1 MENQNNGT
9 IINGEGQNAA
19 QVPEKKKG
27 LKAFLGVVRRK
38 YDAIRYSKYGKIGA
52 KLLTLAAIGET
63 ANVAY
68 KKGKA
73 SVKPTVITIEKIPE
87 TEAPAEEA
95 PAEETVVEET
105 V

>member
-9 IINGEGQNAA
+9 IINGEGQNAVQA
-19 QVPEKKKG
+19 PEKKG

-73 SVKPTVITIEKIPE
+73 SVKPTVVTIEKIPE